1 MRFPDRETVKMIRGM
16 YPKGTRVVLVEMDD
30 PQAPPPG
37 TMGTVL
43 GVDDTGSLIMRW
55 YDGSGLN
62 VAYPEDRCRILVG
75 EWSPKVREQ
84 ILAIRASGETN
95 MFDIPTV
102 QAIANREGYHE
113 LVLYLVDHKR
123 EYAGFILHGDR

>member
-55 YDGSGLN
+55 DDGSGLN
-62 VAYPEDRCRILVG
+62 VVWCEDV
-75 EWSPKVREQ
+75 VR
-84 ILAIRASGETN
+84 
-95 MFDIPTV
+95 
-102 QAIANREGYHE
+102 
-113 LVLYLVDHKR
+113 K
-123 EYAGFILHGDR
+123 AGAADD